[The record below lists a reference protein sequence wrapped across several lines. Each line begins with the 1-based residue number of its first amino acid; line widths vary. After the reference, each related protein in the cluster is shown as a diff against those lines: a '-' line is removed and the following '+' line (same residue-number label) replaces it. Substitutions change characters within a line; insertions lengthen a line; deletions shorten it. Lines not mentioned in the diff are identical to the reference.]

1 MRYSTR
7 RRVRRV
13 VLTGLAAAMTVVF
26 IFPLYWIATMSFQD
40 GPTASTLPPKFVF
53 TPTLRNYTALFE
65 SSGFG
70 AVMRNTTFIALGTT
84 VLALLLGTPA
94 AYALARFRVGS
105 AEQISFGVLS
115 VRIVPSYVAVVPL
128 FIILQQ
134 LNLFGTA
141 LGVIV
146 AGSLVGISFVIWM
159 MRAFFAAIPAEIEQA
174 AMIDGCSRLGAI
186 WRIALPLAAPG
197 MVATAVFTAIGAWN
211 EFVLVLILGGEAAK
225 TMPVAL
231 GGLVTE
237 QRAEWGQLAAGGVLT
252 MLPVIVFALLV
263 RRYFLTGMT
272 AGGVNA

>member
-1 MRYSTR
+1 MSFSTR
-7 RRVRRV
+7 RTVRRV
-13 VLTGLAAAMTVVF
+13 VLTGLAVVMTVVF

-40 GPTASTLPPKFVF
+40 GVTASTLPPKFIFV
-53 TPTLRNYTALFE
+53 PTLQNFHNLFE
-65 SSGFG
+65 TSGFG
-70 AVMRNTTFIALGTT
+70 AVMWNTTAIAIGTT
-84 VLALLLGTPA
+84 CVALLFGTPA
-94 AYALARFRVGS
+94 AYALARFPVGS
-105 AEQISFGVLS
+105 AEQISFTVLS

-146 AGSLVGISFVIWM
+146 ASSLVGISFVIWM
-159 MRAFFAAIPAEIEQA
+159 MRAFFAAIPSEIEDA
-174 AMIDGCSRLGAI
+174 AMIDGCSRLGSIA
-186 WRIALPLAAPG
+186 RIALPLAAPG
-197 MVATAVFTAIGAWN
+197 LVATGVFTAIGAWN
-211 EFVLVLILGGEAAK
+211 ELVLVLILGGEAAK

-231 GGLVTE
+231 AGLVTE

-263 RRYFLTGMT
+263 RRYFLSGVT